1 MFGDM
6 HVDHIELNAGA
17 PQIAPLVTV
26 WRSRDDPALPA
37 YGEFERLPGFVANL
51 AILKASGEGGY
62 HTNYGRAIAAQSD
75 VKWLGSR
82 VGERFRRPRQRAQS
96 VRTTRLLR
104 MRATAE
110 GGETAAPLDCVRAQG
125 ST

>member
-17 PQIAPLVTV
+17 PQIAPLLTV
-26 WRSRDDPALPA
+26 WRSRADSALTA
-37 YGEFERLPGFVANL
+37 YGEFERLPGFAPTL
-51 AILKASGEGGY
+51 AILKASAEGGY
-62 HTNYGRAIAAQSD
+62 HTYYDRAIAAQSH

-82 VGERFRRPRQRAQS
+82 VGERFRRPPQRAQS
-96 VRTTRLLR
+96 VRTTRLLP

-110 GGETAAPLDCVRAQG
+110 GGETAAQLACVRAQG